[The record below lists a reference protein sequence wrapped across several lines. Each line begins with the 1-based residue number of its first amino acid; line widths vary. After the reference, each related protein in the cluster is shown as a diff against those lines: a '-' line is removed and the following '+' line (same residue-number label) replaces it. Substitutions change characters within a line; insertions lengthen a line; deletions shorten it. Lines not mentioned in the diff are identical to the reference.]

1 MTEEEKTLLIKI
13 AERLENFEK
22 RMDDRLDV
30 INESLKRDYKILYG
44 NGQPGLMQ
52 QVQDL
57 IHDVSDIKSQLKAAK
72 EKLEALPG
80 RIQTLENYH
89 TNENSF
95 MRKFGAIIAWA
106 FTTALA
112 AYSAFKHH

>member
-1 MTEEEKTLLIKI
+1 MTDEEKNLLIRI

-22 RMDDRLDV
+22 RMDDKFEV

-44 NGQPGLMQ
+44 NGQPGLVQ

-57 IHDVSDIKSQLKAAK
+57 THARDEMKKQLDGLEK
-72 EKLEALPG
+72 KLEALPG

-95 MRKFGAIIAWA
+95 LRKFGAIIAWLA
-106 FTTALA
+106 TTALA
-112 AYSAFKHH
+112 LYSAIKHH